1 MQKHAS
7 LLVFL
12 LLVMGGGIAIGTLTA
27 PGDWYANLA
36 KPPFN
41 PPNWIFGP
49 VWSVLYLIIAWVG
62 WRLWQR
68 GERGTLMKLWFAQM
82 GLNFLWSPAF
92 FALQMPAL
100 ALVIIL
106 CLVLTLVLFIQTAW
120 RPDRTSALLF
130 VPYLAWVGFASVL
143 NAAIVY
149 LN

>member
-36 KPPFN
+36 KPSFN

-92 FALQMPAL
+92 FTLEMPGL
-100 ALVIIL
+100 ALFIVL
-106 CLVLTLVLFIQTAW
+106 CLVLTIALFIQTAW
-120 RPDRTSALLF
+120 RSDRPSALLF
-130 VPYLAWVGFASVL
+130 VPYLAWVGFASIL